1 MGVVIKIDKNYIPV
15 KIGELEF
22 KFKIDDKSVQD
33 LQQTAK
39 ELGEL
44 DEENNTNL
52 DIFKQAFDVLFGD
65 NAGEKIYKECG
76 ESTIVMVQVFFDTL
90 RELLFESMAKQG
102 ADMNELDEKTKS
114 QMFGKFLSEF
124 MKLNEDE
131 SQGKTENEEQVGNVD
146 LSQPLNN
153 QITIAYVNDDEERIE
168 LTFTDI
174 NFAFDN
180 VLRFSK
186 LMEDES
192 VSDNVKL
199 YDGLSLLIGSQTVD
213 ELLTEIPQEF
223 GNVYKELMYTIFDN
237 LEENQLVDLNGD
249 PMPTPKI
256 EKSFDIEQ
264 DAEFIYASFLFDYG
278 IDLFEQQGK
287 LDYRKFIALLR
298 SLSSDTKLQKVI
310 EIREMDIPT
319 GKGVKSKDKDAIRKA
334 KEFYRLREEGG

>member
-1 MGVVIKIDKNYIPV
+1 M
-15 KIGELEF
+15 
-22 KFKIDDKSVQD
+22 
-33 LQQTAK
+33 
-39 ELGEL
+39 
-44 DEENNTNL
+44 
-52 DIFKQAFDVLFGD
+52 
-65 NAGEKIYKECG
+65 
-76 ESTIVMVQVFFDTL
+76 
-90 RELLFESMAKQG
+90 
-102 ADMNELDEKTKS
+102 
-114 QMFGKFLSEF
+114 
-124 MKLNEDE
+124 
-131 SQGKTENEEQVGNVD
+131 GNVD

>member
-1 MGVVIKIDKNYIPV
+1 M
-15 KIGELEF
+15 
-22 KFKIDDKSVQD
+22 
-33 LQQTAK
+33 
-39 ELGEL
+39 
-44 DEENNTNL
+44 
-52 DIFKQAFDVLFGD
+52 
-65 NAGEKIYKECG
+65 
-76 ESTIVMVQVFFDTL
+76 
-90 RELLFESMAKQG
+90 
-102 ADMNELDEKTKS
+102 
-114 QMFGKFLSEF
+114 
-124 MKLNEDE
+124 
-131 SQGKTENEEQVGNVD
+131 D

-334 KEFYRLREEGG
+334 KEFYRLHEEGG